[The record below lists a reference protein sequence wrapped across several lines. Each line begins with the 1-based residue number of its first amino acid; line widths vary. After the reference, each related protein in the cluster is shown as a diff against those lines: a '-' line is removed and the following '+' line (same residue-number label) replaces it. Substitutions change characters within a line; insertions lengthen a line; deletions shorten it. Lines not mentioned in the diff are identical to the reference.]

1 MSVYDEFSKKVQQY
15 APAAFALNYAIANDP
30 ELSGEEYH
38 ACARHV
44 AACRDAGMDVTEQ
57 FSGQATAYKAVACQ
71 TESPAL
77 RVAVLAE
84 YDALPGIGHGC
95 GHSAATPARP

>member
-44 AACRDAGMDVTEQ
+44 AAC
-57 FSGQATAYKAVACQ
+57 
-71 TESPAL
+71 
-77 RVAVLAE
+77 
-84 YDALPGIGHGC
+84 
-95 GHSAATPARP
+95 